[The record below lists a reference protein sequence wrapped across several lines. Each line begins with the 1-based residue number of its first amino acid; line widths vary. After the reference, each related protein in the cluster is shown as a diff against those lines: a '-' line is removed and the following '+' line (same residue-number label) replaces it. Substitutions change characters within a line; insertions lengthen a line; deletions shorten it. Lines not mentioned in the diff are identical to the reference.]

1 MKNLSFKTLFF
12 SFFMVLSAQAFAI
25 EPANPNANSNVRL
38 ILNYFSSLKTK
49 TDHRLVSG
57 QFIGYSDGV
66 NNYGVVTS
74 IFNNTG
80 KFVGI
85 VGSDYAHW
93 SPSHHIRYDYT
104 NPELIKAWKAGSLV
118 TLQVMMTNPAN
129 PDGGGLWDTGVDL
142 NQLLVPGTATYSRWI
157 SEMDIIAAGLSQL
170 QDSGVVVLFRPF
182 HEMNGAWFWWGG
194 KTTTLF
200 VKVWKQMFDYFTTT
214 KKLNNLLWVYGP
226 MSGSSATSYY
236 PGDTCVDITG
246 FDAYT
251 STVSTSGIGGYSE
264 MVQLGKPFGFTE
276 FGPENA
282 SNPSGNFDYRLF
294 INGLKTNFPAACF
307 FLCWN
312 DKWGMASN
320 HYVNEAL
327 SDVYVANR
335 DNLNWASPTGL
346 IQIEKYS
353 SGEDIKVYP
362 NPLPVGSGLQLKL
375 NGFAKGD
382 ELKLRVFDLAGKTIL
397 QKIFSG
403 TTDGIQELKDIR
415 SLHKGSYILNL
426 ESKRK
431 SVNVRFEVY

>member
-1 MKNLSFKTLFF
+1 MKYLSFKTM
-12 SFFMVLSAQAFAI
+12 SFGFCIVLSVQTFAI

-38 ILNYFSSLKTK
+38 ILNYFSTLKTQ

-74 IFNNTG
+74 IFNNTA
-80 KFVGI
+80 KWVGI

-93 SPSHHIRYDYT
+93 SPNHHIRYDYT

-129 PDGGGLWDTGVDL
+129 PDGGGLWDTGVDF
-142 NQLLVPGTATYSRWI
+142 NQLLDPGTATYSRWI

-194 KTTTLF
+194 KPTALF

-226 MSGSSATSYY
+226 MSGSTATSYY
-236 PGDTCVDITG
+236 PGDNYVDITG

-251 STVSTSGIGGYSE
+251 STVSNSGIGGYYE

-282 SNPSGNFDYRLF
+282 SSPSGNFDYRLF

-320 HYVNEAL
+320 QYVKEAL
-327 SDVYVANR
+327 SDNYVANR
-335 DNLNWASPTGL
+335 DNLNWSSTTGL
-346 IQIEKYS
+346 IQIEKNS

-362 NPLPVGSGLQLKL
+362 NPLPAGSGLQLKL
-375 NGFAKGD
+375 NGFASGYEMKVS
-382 ELKLRVFDLAGKTIL
+382 VFDIAGKTVM

-403 TTDGIQELKDIR
+403 YSGGIFEFNDAK
-415 SLHKGSYILNL
+415 SLQQGIYLLNIVSN
-426 ESKRK
+426 SK
-431 SVNVRFEVY
+431 SANVRLEVQ